1 MRRRRG
7 AEKPAWGPRD
17 AVGAR
22 GWVGFVPVFA
32 ALAIVVASCGGGSG
46 GGSTSAGGGGGETS
60 KPATLNVGVIPIAD
74 VAPLYLGQ
82 QKGFFKQENLTI
94 KPQLAEGGAAIVP
107 AVLSGSDQIGFSNTT
122 SLIIASSKNVPVQII
137 SQGVVGGPSTKEA
150 WDAVLVKKGGSIKS
164 PKDLAG
170 KRIAVNTLQN
180 VGPLTINT
188 ALKNRGVDYTKV
200 KYVEVPFPDMNAALK
215 AGRVD
220 AAWVV
225 EPFVTA
231 GKGMG
236 QVPLLYPYEETEPN
250 LTVATYFASKQYIAS
265 HGDEVARF
273 ARAMNKSLEYA
284 QSHPDEVRKVVLT
297 YTKIPAAAAE
307 AMTLPQWKADLGRP
321 TIEKTSQLAK
331 EYGFVKEEPN
341 LDDLIH
347 QP

>member
-1 MRRRRG
+1 MRRQRWF
-7 AEKPAWGPRD
+7 AIGPVL
-17 AVGAR
+17 AV
-22 GWVGFVPVFA
+22 
-32 ALAIVVASCGGGSG
+32 LAILLASCGGDDG
-46 GGSTSAGGGGGETS
+46 GGGTATSAGGTAEAS

-82 QKGFFKQENLTI
+82 EKGFFKQENLTI

-107 AVLSGSDQIGFSNTT
+107 AVLSGDDQIGFSNTT

-137 SQGVVGGPSTKEA
+137 SQGVVGGASKDKA
-150 WDAVLVKKGGSIKS
+150 WDAVLVKKGGSIKT
-164 PKDLAG
+164 PKDLEG
-170 KRIAVNTLQN
+170 KRVAVNTLQN
-180 VGPLTINT
+180 VGPLTINS
-188 ALKNRGVDYTKV
+188 ALKARGVDYTKV

-236 QVPLLYPYEETEPN
+236 QQPILYPYEETEPN

-265 HGDEVARF
+265 NGDVVERF
-273 ARAMNKSLEYA
+273 VRAMNKSLEYA

-297 YTKIPAAAAE
+297 YTKIPPPAAE
-307 AMTLPQWKADLGRP
+307 AMSLPQWTADLGRP
-321 TIEKTSQLAK
+321 TIEKTAQLAK